1 MTTTARTAEDV
12 IQSLKQLPLPQ
23 RQRFFMLLS
32 ENIFQDQDTHTH
44 EEVFGHL
51 YEAGLTSAEAADFL
65 EVSASTFRRYLA
77 RNLLTPTSTVG
88 RNLMF
93 AADELKA
100 FKKALKA
107 TKG

>member
-1 MTTTARTAEDV
+1 MTITASTAEEL

-32 ENIFQDQDTHTH
+32 ENMFQDQGNHTH

-51 YEAGLTSAEAADFL
+51 YESGLTSAEAADFL
-65 EVSASTFRRYLA
+65 EVSTSTFRRYLA
-77 RNLLTPTSTVG
+77 RRLLTPTSTVG

-93 AADELKA
+93 SAADLKA
-100 FKKALKA
+100 FKNALKA